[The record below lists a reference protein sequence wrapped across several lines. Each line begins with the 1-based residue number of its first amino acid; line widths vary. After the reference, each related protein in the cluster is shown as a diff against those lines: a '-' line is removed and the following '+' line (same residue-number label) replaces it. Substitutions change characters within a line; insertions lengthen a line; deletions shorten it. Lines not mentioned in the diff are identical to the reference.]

1 MRSPALFVLS
11 LFILVFISLGC
22 SGGVGASAG
31 SADGPDRPLV
41 VTPGTSSVPVR
52 RTVTFSAT
60 RDGAPASVRWSV
72 QEPGGGQIDDTG
84 TYTAPASAGTFHVV
98 ATDGAAPAS
107 SATATV
113 TVTASPVQVAVSPKT
128 VTVVAGG
135 TAQFSATVSGTGAG
149 ESTEVT
155 WSVQESGG
163 GTVDA
168 TGAYQAPADT
178 GTFHVVATSVADP
191 FQQDVAT
198 VEVTAAPNISVSVIP
213 ATASTTPG
221 GVLTFTAQVS
231 GTGAGQST
239 AVTWSVQ
246 EGAGGGS
253 IDSSGR
259 YTAPSGTGTF
269 HVVATSVADPT
280 RKATATIQVSAA
292 PVVTVSVSPD
302 PATVRVGGT
311 LSFTAMVTGLSA
323 GQSSAVTWSVRE
335 GSAGGTVDATSR
347 YTAPATAGTFH
358 VVATSVADPS
368 RSDSATVTVIPQ
380 ISVTVSPATATVRAG
395 GSVQFTATVQG
406 TTSGQSQSVRWT
418 VREAGGGSVDGT
430 GRYTAPG
437 TAGTFHVVATSAADP
452 SRTAEATVTVTPPV
466 SVTVTPATAST
477 LIRGTLSFAATVSG
491 TSSGESTG
499 VTWSV
504 QEGASGGSVNASGG
518 YTAPGTAGTFHV
530 VARSIADPTRSCSAT
545 VTVTAPVINV
555 SVSPAST
562 SVQAGGTAN
571 FSATVT
577 GTVSGQSTAVTWSVQ
592 EGAAGG
598 SIDSSGRYTAPGS
611 AGTFH
616 VVATSVADPSR
627 SDSATVTVTAPPVI
641 AVSVSPAS
649 TSVGPGGTVTFSAT
663 VTGTVSGQ
671 STAVTWSVQEGAAGG
686 SIDLSGRYTAPSG
699 TGTFHVVATS
709 VADPSRS
716 DSSTVSVQTSS
727 ILDADRR
734 TVWAPGVPGGVPART
749 QVCAT
754 VNASTYGNG
763 SSDATSGIQAAIN
776 ACPAGQVVQLSSGTF
791 TINGGRYLLIN
802 KSITLRGA
810 GPGATTLQ
818 KTDGAKPGQEQ
829 TGPNPSPLVI
839 IGPARWDNNGGSS
852 VNLGADAVKGSYS
865 VTVSNAAAF
874 SPGQIVLLDELSG
887 ASWQP
892 DPAGRGQ
899 IWASPD
905 FRVVWQRHNPALG
918 TDDPYPDAL
927 GWFSRDDRPTN
938 EIKQIDRISGNTI
951 YFNTPVHISYRTS
964 HNAQLSSFG
973 YPFTVG
979 AGIEDLSVIGGD
991 QGNIRFHW
999 AASSWAKR
1007 IENSVW
1013 HDEGFAVER
1022 SFRVEIRDSYVH
1034 DAAWAQ
1040 PGGAGY
1046 AISLSDGASEVLVE
1060 NSIVLKANKVM
1071 VARSA
1076 GTASVFGYNY
1086 VDDGYINTNTRWIE
1100 VGLNASHMVG
1110 PHHVLFEG
1118 NQGFNWDS
1126 DKTHG
1131 NSIYHTVFRNHL
1143 VGTRRDFNDNAGGNG
1158 PRRCAGAAYYSYWHS
1173 FVGNVM
1179 GVAGQMAGWVYESG
1193 DMDTPAIY
1201 LLGWDDWAPYPTDA
1215 RVKASTLRHGNFDY
1229 VTSSVV
1235 WDPAI
1240 SDRNLPASLY
1250 LAQKPAFF
1258 NAGRGYTWPW
1268 VDPTGGTKLY
1278 TLPARARYEAGTP
1291 FVQP

>member
-1 MRSPALFVLS
+1 MRSLVLFVLS
-11 LFILVFISLGC
+11 LFILGFPTLGC
-22 SGGVGASAG
+22 SGGVGPSTGSAVSPGALVVSPGASAI
-31 SADGPDRPLV
+31 
-41 VTPGTSSVPVR
+41 PVR
-52 RTVTFSAT
+52 RTITFTAT
-60 RDGAPASVRWSV
+60 RNGTPAPVSWSV
-72 QEPGGGQIDDTG
+72 QEPGGGQIDSAG
-84 TYTAPASAGTFHVV
+84 KYTAPPTAGTYHVV
-98 ATDGAAPAS
+98 ATDSTAAGA
-107 SATATV
+107 SAIATV
-113 TVTASPVQVAVSPKT
+113 TVTASPVAVVVTPKT
-128 VTVVAGG
+128 VTLVAGG
-135 TAQFSATVSGTGAG
+135 TAQFSASVSGTAAG

-168 TGAYQAPADT
+168 SGTYRAPADT

-198 VEVTAAPNISVSVIP
+198 VEVTAVPSISVSVIP

-221 GVLTFTAQVS
+221 GGLTFTAQVS
-231 GTGAGQST
+231 GAGAGQST

-246 EGAGGGS
+246 EGAAGGS
-253 IDSSGR
+253 IDSTGR
-259 YTAPSGTGTF
+259 YTAPAGAGTF

-280 RKATATIQVSAA
+280 RKATATIQVSVA

-335 GSAGGTVDATSR
+335 GSAGGAVDSTGR
-347 YTAPATAGTFH
+347 YTAPSAAGTFH
-358 VVATSVADPS
+358 VVATSVADPT

-395 GSVQFTATVQG
+395 GSVQLTATVQG

-418 VREAGGGSVDGT
+418 VREAGGGSVDTG

-452 SRTAEATVTVTPPV
+452 SRSAEATVTVTPPISV
-466 SVTVTPATAST
+466 SVTPASAST
-477 LIRGTLSFAATVSG
+477 QIRGTLSFTATVGG
-491 TSSGESTG
+491 TVSGESTG

-504 QEGASGGSVNASGG
+504 QEGASGGSIDGSGR

-530 VARSIADPTRSCSAT
+530 VARSVADSSRSGSAT

-555 SVSPAST
+555 SVSPASA
-562 SVQAGGTAN
+562 SVQASGTLTFN
-571 FSATVT
+571 ATVT

-598 SIDSSGRYTAPGS
+598 SIDSSGRYTAPAGG
-611 AGTFH
+611 GTFH

-627 SDSATVTVTAPPVI
+627 SASATVTVTAPPVI

-649 TSVGPGGTVTFSAT
+649 ISVSPGGTVSFTAT

-671 STAVTWSVQEGAAGG
+671 STAVTWSVQEGASGG
-686 SIDLSGRYTAPSG
+686 SIDSNGRYTAPSG
-699 TGTFHVVATS
+699 TGTFHVVAAS

-716 DSSTVSVQTSS
+716 DSSTVSVQTSG
-727 ILDADRR
+727 ILDPDRR
-734 TVWAPGVPGGVPART
+734 TVWAPGVPGGVPTRT

-763 SSDATSGIQAAIN
+763 SSDATSGIQAAID
-776 ACPAGQVVQLSSGTF
+776 ACPSGQVVQLSSGTF
-791 TINGGRYLLIN
+791 TINGGRYLQIG
-802 KSITLRGA
+802 KGITLRGA

-839 IGPARWDNNGGSS
+839 IGPARWDNNGGTS
-852 VNLGADAVKGSYS
+852 VNLSTDAAKGAYS
-865 VTVSNAAAF
+865 ITVSNAGPF
-874 SPGQIVLLDELSG
+874 SPGQVVLLDELSG

-905 FRVVWQRHNPALG
+905 FRVVWQRHNPSQG
-918 TDDPYPDAL
+918 TDDPFPDAA

-964 HNAQLSSFG
+964 HNAQLSTFG

-999 AASSWAKR
+999 SASCWAKR

-1046 AISLSDGASEVLVE
+1046 AISLSDGSSEVLVE
-1060 NSIVLKANKVM
+1060 NSIVVKANKVM

-1118 NQGFNWDS
+1118 NEGFNWDS

-1143 VGTRRDFNDNAGGNG
+1143 VGTRRDFNDAAGGNG
-1158 PRRCAGAAYYSYWHS
+1158 PRRCAGATYYSYWHS

-1201 LLGWDDWAPYPTDA
+1201 MLGWDDWAPYPTDA
-1215 RVKASTLRHGNFDY
+1215 RVKATTLRHGNFDY

-1240 SDRNLPASLY
+1240 SDRSLPASLY

-1268 VDPTGGTKLY
+1268 VDPIGATKLS

>member
-1 MRSPALFVLS
+1 
-11 LFILVFISLGC
+11 
-22 SGGVGASAG
+22 
-31 SADGPDRPLV
+31 
-41 VTPGTSSVPVR
+41 
-52 RTVTFSAT
+52 
-60 RDGAPASVRWSV
+60 
-72 QEPGGGQIDDTG
+72 
-84 TYTAPASAGTFHVV
+84 
-98 ATDGAAPAS
+98 
-107 SATATV
+107 
-113 TVTASPVQVAVSPKT
+113 
-128 VTVVAGG
+128 
-135 TAQFSATVSGTGAG
+135 
-149 ESTEVT
+149 
-155 WSVQESGG
+155 
-163 GTVDA
+163 
-168 TGAYQAPADT
+168 
-178 GTFHVVATSVADP
+178 VADP

-198 VEVTAAPNISVSVIP
+198 VEVTAGPNIAVIVIP
-213 ATASTTPG
+213 ATAATTPG
-221 GVLTFTAQVS
+221 GVLSFTAQVS
-231 GTGAGQST
+231 GAGAGQST

-253 IDSSGR
+253 IDGSGR
-259 YTAPSGTGTF
+259 YTAPSGTGSF

-280 RKATATIQVSAA
+280 RKAIATVQVSAS

-311 LSFTAMVTGLSA
+311 LPFTAAVTGLSA

-335 GSAGGTVDATSR
+335 GAQGGAVDSTGR
-347 YTAPATAGTFH
+347 YTAPATTGTFH

-395 GSVQFTATVQG
+395 GSVQLSATVQG
-406 TTSGQSQSVRWT
+406 TISGQSQSVRWT
-418 VREAGGGSVDGT
+418 VREGGGGSVDAA

-452 SRTAEATVTVTPPV
+452 SRSAEATITVTPPI
-466 SVTVTPATAST
+466 SVAVAPVTAST
-477 LIRGTLSFAATVSG
+477 PIRGTLSFTATVSG
-491 TSSGESTG
+491 TISGESTG

-504 QEGASGGSVNASGG
+504 QEGASGGSIDGSGR
-518 YTAPGTAGTFHV
+518 YTAPGAAGTFHV
-530 VARSIADPTRSCSAT
+530 VARSVADSSRSATAT
-545 VTVTAPVINV
+545 VTVTAPVVNV
-555 SVSPAST
+555 SISPAST
-562 SVQAGGTAN
+562 SLGPGGTVS
-571 FSATVT
+571 FTATVT

-598 SIDSSGRYTAPGS
+598 SIDSGGRYS
-611 AGTFH
+611 
-616 VVATSVADPSR
+616 
-627 SDSATVTVTAPPVI
+627 
-641 AVSVSPAS
+641 
-649 TSVGPGGTVTFSAT
+649 
-663 VTGTVSGQ
+663 
-671 STAVTWSVQEGAAGG
+671 
-686 SIDLSGRYTAPSG
+686 APSG

-709 VADPSRS
+709 VADTSRS
-716 DSSTVSVQTSS
+716 DSATVSVQTSS
-727 ILDADRR
+727 ILDPDRR
-734 TVWAPGVPGGVPART
+734 TVWAPGVPGGVPTRS
-749 QVCAT
+749 QVCGT

-763 SSDATSGIQAAIN
+763 SSDATSGIQAAID
-776 ACPAGQVVQLSSGTF
+776 ACPAGQVLQLSSGTF

-802 KSITLRGA
+802 KGITLRGA

-829 TGPNPSPLVI
+829 TGANPSPLVI
-839 IGPARWDNNGGSS
+839 IGPARWDNNGGTS
-852 VNLGADAVKGSYS
+852 VNLGADAAKGAYS
-865 VTVSNAAAF
+865 ITVSNAAPF

-899 IWASPD
+899 IWASAD
-905 FRVVWQRHNPALG
+905 FRVVWQRHNPSQG
-918 TDDPYPDAL
+918 TDDPFPDAA

-973 YPFTVG
+973 YPFTAG
-979 AGIEDLSVIGGD
+979 AGIEELSVIGGD
-991 QGNIRFHW
+991 QGNIRFVW
-999 AASSWAKR
+999 AASCWAKR
-1007 IENSVW
+1007 VENSVW

-1046 AISLSDGASEVLVE
+1046 AISLSDGSSEVLVE

-1076 GTASVFGYNY
+1076 GAASVFGYNY
-1086 VDDGYINTNTRWIE
+1086 VDDGYINTNTNWIE

-1118 NQGFNWDS
+1118 NEGFNWDS

-1143 VGTRRDFNDNAGGNG
+1143 VGTRRDFNDSGGGNG
-1158 PRRCAGAAYYSYWHS
+1158 PKRCAGATYYSYWHS

-1201 LLGWDDWAPYPTDA
+1201 MLGWDDWAPYPTDA
-1215 RVKASTLRHGNFDY
+1215 RVKATTLRHGNFDY
-1229 VTSSVV
+1229 VTNSVV

-1250 LAQKPAFF
+1250 LSQKPAFF
-1258 NAGRGYTWPW
+1258 NAGSGYSWPW
-1268 VDPTGGTKLY
+1268 VDPTGATKIY
-1278 TLPARARYEAGTP
+1278 TLPAKARFDRGTP
-1291 FVQP
+1291 FSQP